1 MPIHDMSVAATF
13 VKKKKLVVD
22 VPKALFDETEI
33 ATQELHTTTSDV
45 VRKALEQYLL
55 DRRQKKLEQE
65 LEAGYLANATLARK
79 INDEWSGAD
88 AEIA

>member
-1 MPIHDMSVAATF
+1 MSVSAITS
-13 VKKKKLVVD
+13 KKKKLVVD

-33 ATQELHTTTSDV
+33 ATRELHTTTSDI

-55 DRRQKKLEQE
+55 GRRQKKLEQE
-65 LEAGYLANATLARK
+65 LEAGYLANAASARRV
-79 INDEWSGAD
+79 NEEWSAAD